1 MRLQARRARDDLA
14 VSRVLGA
21 GHPLSA
27 ASAQRLG
34 QYQLLGVPAVSGLRV
49 LDRLQPEAA
58 GTSPRLADLGRGQP
72 RLSTQIPVRH
82 GVPLLMD
89 TAHQGR

>member
-1 MRLQARRARDDLA
+1 MPLQARRARDDLA
-14 VSRVLGA
+14 VSRALGA

-27 ASAQRLG
+27 ASAQRLANISCWG
-34 QYQLLGVPAVSGLRV
+34 ACGLRV
-49 LDRLQPEAA
+49 PDRLQPEAA
-58 GTSPRLADLGRGQP
+58 GISPRLGDLGRGQP

>member
-34 QYQLLGVPAVSGLRV
+34 QYQLLGCLRSPDCGSLTV
-49 LDRLQPEAA
+49 FSQKLQA
-58 GTSPRLADLGRGQP
+58 RRRG
-72 RLSTQIPVRH
+72 
-82 GVPLLMD
+82 
-89 TAHQGR
+89 